1 MDFHGFCS
9 QMVLKFCTKKENML
23 EEIVPMIPPEN
34 GGDKIP
40 RWVIRLAVGILIV
53 MAGAVAY
60 GVYVGRI

>member
-1 MDFHGFCS
+1 
-9 QMVLKFCTKKENML
+9 ML

-34 GGDKIP
+34 GGDNIP